1 MHYILYN
8 NQQSAFD
15 KLWSEL
21 CRGSRVT
28 PVRLRVQGHELHIPE
43 AVIGSRVARFSF
55 AELCGLPLG
64 SGDYAAVAAAFHTLF
79 IAHVPRMGLGDINR
93 VRRFITLVRIYHI
106 CSYIHM

>member
-1 MHYILYN
+1 
-8 NQQSAFD
+8 
-15 KLWSEL
+15 
-21 CRGSRVT
+21 
-28 PVRLRVQGHELHIPE
+28 VRLRVQGHELHIPE

-93 VRRFITLVRIYHI
+93 VRRFITLVRMNIYI
-106 CSYIHM
+106 MGSYTSMIVGIYTCAYI